1 MRAQAE
7 YNAPVRALPFFRQ
20 NIPAALLS
28 LAIIIGVVVRFLALD
43 AMEFKGD
50 EFKAFALAAAY
61 LQHGAL
67 PQVGLQSSTG
77 LFNPPFFLVLLWPAL
92 LIRTDPVFVTGWIVL
107 LNAAGILGLLL
118 FLRRLGGTLFSLS
131 ATAIVA
137 TAPWL
142 FVLSRKIW
150 AQDALFPFLILTGW
164 LLISYAR
171 DRRPWQLWSAAA
183 GMALLT
189 QLHMSSFPLPVA
201 AALWLAILRIRPRWR
216 DVAIA
221 VIIFLLLYAPY
232 ISFHV
237 QDDFRNLMQT
247 TTSNAGSIFDQ
258 VRWMVGINGAIGLD
272 YVWGPLKPAAILSW
286 IVAAADAGTWILGI
300 AAVVGLVL
308 IMKRIPERSSNMR
321 FPDHLSALD
330 QYVLLLL
337 CIAVVTLGIYIVFG
351 VPALPFYHLI
361 FLPLIPVLS
370 SIALTMLPGKLHI
383 SATLFLVLIVS
394 TFLGLTQSFRTVILD
409 HPDQLNGDYGT
420 PYRNAQD
427 KWAPYVDAVQKG
439 KMRLPGK

>member
-1 MRAQAE
+1 
-7 YNAPVRALPFFRQ
+7 
-20 NIPAALLS
+20 
-28 LAIIIGVVVRFLALD
+28 
-43 AMEFKGD
+43 MEFKGD

-61 LQHGAL
+61 LQHASL

-92 LIRTDPVFVTGWIVL
+92 LIKTDPVFVTGWIVL

-137 TAPWL
+137 TSPWL

-171 DRRPWQLWSAAA
+171 DRRPWQLWGAAI

-189 QLHMSSFPLPVA
+189 QLHMSAFPLPLA
-201 AALWLAILRIRPRWR
+201 AALWLAILHIRPRWR
-216 DVAIA
+216 DSAIA
-221 VIIFLLLYAPY
+221 VVIFLLLYATY
-232 ISFHV
+232 INFHV
-237 QDDFRNLMQT
+237 QDGFENLMST
-247 TTSNAGSIFDQ
+247 TTQNAGTLFGQ
-258 VRWMVGINGAIGLD
+258 LRWMTGINGAVGLD
-272 YVWGPLKPAAILSW
+272 YVWGPLQPAAIPSW
-286 IVAAADAGTWILGI
+286 IVAAAQAGTWLLGI

-308 IMKRIPERSSNMR
+308 IMRRILEHSSNMR
-321 FPDHLSALD
+321 FPEHLSALD

-337 CIAVVTLGIYIVFG
+337 CIAVVTVAVYIVFG

-361 FLPLIPVLS
+361 FLPLIPVLCS
-370 SIALTMLPGKLHI
+370 VALTMLPERLHML
-383 SATLFLVLIVS
+383 AMLFLVLIVS
-394 TFLGLTQSFRTVILD
+394 TFLGLTQSFRTVTLD

-427 KWAPYVDAVQKG
+427 KWAPYIDAVRKG
-439 KMRLPGK
+439 KMRLPGE